1 MYFNVVWS
9 VMNLSV
15 LVTMMSTTYTLGEY
29 VKNRNLE
36 VGDFAAINE
45 VFGRLEISIDVEEP
59 IVINIYLGDV
69 TVDISNLICR
79 NIDIGDMD
87 LLYDQ
92 PAETFVAF
100 RWNII
105 PFDIECSFDYSYD
118 APLGENGAASGLL
131 FTDDN
136 SFYAE
141 IVISQEETSLPPNS
155 IVFQNCAPR

>member
-1 MYFNVVWS
+1 MERDEFECSGNHDVYNYYLRR
-9 VMNLSV
+9 N
-15 LVTMMSTTYTLGEY
+15 

-45 VFGRLEISIDVEEP
+45 VFGRLEISIDVAEP

-92 PAETFVAF
+92 PEKTSVSF
-100 RWNII
+100 RLNVIQ
-105 PFDIECSFDYSYD
+105 FDIECSFDYSYD
-118 APLGENGAASGLL
+118 APSG
-131 FTDDN
+131 
-136 SFYAE
+136 SE
-141 IVISQEETSLPPNS
+141 WCSICTS
-155 IVFQNCAPR
+155 RHRR